1 MEKTQEKTQMNSKLS
16 TITIIFTAFSA
27 ALDIFT
33 TLFLLGTGQYHEFN
47 LLYYILGE
55 TVFIAMFTIITVIVC
70 EIVVLMDR
78 DKEKTGKKMF
88 RIGLA
93 IISSYGWLHFFLGI
107 QQLAAMIRM
116 L

>member
-1 MEKTQEKTQMNSKLS
+1 MQSKLS

-33 TLFLLGTGQYHEFN
+33 TLFLLGTGRFHELN

-55 TVFIAMFTIITVIVC
+55 TVFVAFFITITVIVC
-70 EIVVLMDR
+70 EIIVLLDR
-78 DKEKTGKKMF
+78 DKPKTGNKMF